1 MVGLPLL
8 TFFFFFLR
16 RGRGGV
22 PHLTPNNVTA
32 ERLVFLQSEGVGI
45 NYFILKILSCP
56 IEVN

>member
-8 TFFFFFLR
+8 TFFFFLR

-22 PHLTPNNVTA
+22 AHLTQNNVTA
-32 ERLVFLQSEGVGI
+32 ERLVFLQSEWVGI
-45 NYFILKILSCP
+45 NCFILKILSCP